1 MTRLTA
7 VGSTGIYLPV
17 EMCGVHA
24 EWLLD
29 TGCNVT
35 LLPEEMYHQIPK
47 LNRPQLRPHSST
59 LRVADG
65 SPLTVLG
72 EATFP
77 LAVGGM
83 RYEHTVI
90 VARSLAGGI
99 IGMDFMSVNNVCIN
113 LKKGTV
119 SCQGKNI
126 PATIKGY
133 EERCCRIM
141 VTETTTIRAGHRMLI
156 EGKTSRQVP
165 KGNWLIE
172 PLSRT
177 PDDKPLMVAKALVK
191 GEGTKVPLEV
201 MNPTEQDI
209 VLYKNTNTALLQPVQ
224 LVTSLQP
231 TTVKQKTKRSHKQS
245 QKVNHIGKSS
255 LKPELEKLNRDI
267 QCHLSAEE
275 SKAVRDLLFKHQSA
289 FQCEGE
295 PLGRTEIVK
304 HDINTSTSQ
313 PIKQKA
319 RRFPI
324 HQRGEGERIVQ
335 EMLESDVIEPSTSPW
350 ASPVVLVKKKDGST
364 RFCIDYRKLNSVTI
378 KDAYPLPRIDES
390 LDALTGAQYFSTL
403 DLASGYWQVGM
414 TEEAKLK
421 SAFATPTGLYQFKC
435 MPFGLCNAP
444 STFERLME
452 QVLAGLQ
459 WQICLIYL
467 DDVIIFSKTCLE
479 HITRLDEVL
488 TKLGQAGLKLKP
500 KKCHFFCKEVIYLG
514 HRVSTEGIAT
524 DPEKVEAVQNWR
536 VPTNLTDVRSFLGLC
551 SYYRRFIPQF
561 STTAKPLT
569 KLTEKNQGFKW
580 GTEQEEAWAVLKQK
594 LLTAPILAYPDPQ
607 CEFILD
613 TDASAY
619 GIGAVL
625 SQVQNGQE
633 KVISY
638 GSRSLTKEERR
649 YCVTRREM
657 LAIVYFMKYFRHYL
671 YGRKFK
677 VRTDHGALRWL
688 MNFKD
693 PQGQVARWLEVLGTF
708 DFDVQHRPGL
718 RHNNA
723 DAMSRGPC
731 RQCGRDELT
740 EENEPDTCLVVTR
753 SQTKTDAVA
762 KPETQKEDE
771 WVPWTGT
778 GPLSKENLSKAQA
791 EDPVIS
797 QLLSWKKD
805 GKKPVWSE
813 ISAEGGVLKAYWS
826 QWESL
831 VLHHSLLCREL
842 CITGKKTRKQ
852 ILVPVCL
859 QDQVLENCHNAVT
872 AGHMG
877 IRRTLASVR
886 TRFYWPKLRKSIEA
900 WIARCAVC
908 ASRKPALKKRRG
920 PMQKYLVGEPME
932 RVALDISGPWPLS
945 ESGNRYILVV
955 TDHLTRWSE
964 AYPIPDQEAKT
975 VAEVFITQFVARLG
989 SPRLIHTDQGRNFEA
1004 KLFKEMCR
1012 MLGIKKTHTMPFRPQ
1027 SNGIVERMNK
1037 TIGSL
1042 ISAFISENQKTWDKD
1057 LSILM
1062 MAYRSTPHETSGLTP
1077 TELMLG
1083 RQISMPIDIQVGLP
1097 PESEPQEEIQ
1107 YLVNLRDRLEDAY
1120 AIARENLKVGAER
1133 QKRYYDLKAET
1144 EKFQPGD
1151 LVWLLNQ
1158 SRRKGKCPKLQK
1170 KWLGPMLIETRINDV
1185 TYKLRVSMHDTK
1197 VVHYEKLKP
1206 YLAVD
1211 MPRWMIPIR
1220 EKIQKGSN

>member
-1 MTRLTA
+1 MTA
-7 VGSTGIYLPV
+7 VQASTGIYVPV
-17 EMCGVHA
+17 EVCGIHT

-35 LLPEEMYHQIPK
+35 LLSEEMYHRIPK
-47 LNRPQLRPHSST
+47 PDRPQLKHHASS

-77 LAVGGM
+77 LTVGGLE
-83 RYEHTVI
+83 RKHTVI
-90 VARSLAGGI
+90 VAKFLAGGI
-99 IGMDFMSVNNVCIN
+99 IGMDFMSAYDVCID

-119 SCQGKNI
+119 SCQNQII
-126 PATIKGY
+126 PATIKGCAD
-133 EERCCRIM
+133 RCCRIM

-156 EGKTSRQVP
+156 EGKTSRKVP
-165 KGNWLIE
+165 NGNWLIE
-172 PLSRT
+172 PLSHT
-177 PDDKPLMVAKALVK
+177 PDEKPLMVAKALVK
-191 GEGTKVPLEV
+191 GDGFKVPLEV

-209 VLYKNTNTALLQPVQ
+209 VLYKNTNAALLQPVE
-224 LVTSLQP
+224 LVPTMQP
-231 TTVKQKTKRSHKQS
+231 ISVEGRSENLPDEGG
-245 QKVNHIGKSS
+245 KVNHIKVEK
-255 LKPELEKLNRDI
+255 LKPELEKLYKEI
-267 QCHLSAEE
+267 QCPLNEAER
-275 SKAVRDLLFKHQSA
+275 KAVRKMLVKHQDA

-295 PLGRTEIVK
+295 PLGRTNIVK
-304 HDINTSTSQ
+304 HDIKTSTSQ

-324 HQRGEGERIVQ
+324 HQKGEGEKIVT
-335 EMLESDVIEPSTSPW
+335 EMLEGDVIEPSTSPW
-350 ASPVVLVKKKDGST
+350 ASPVVLVRKKDGST

-421 SAFATPTGLYQFKC
+421 SAFATPSGLYQFKC

-452 QVLAGLQ
+452 QVLSGLQ

-467 DDVIIFSKTCLE
+467 DDVIIFSRTCLE
-479 HITRLDEVL
+479 HIARLDEVL

-500 KKCHFFCKEVIYLG
+500 KKCHFFCKEVLYLG
-514 HRVSTEGIAT
+514 HRVSKDGIAT
-524 DPEKVEAVQNWR
+524 DPEKVKAVQDWG
-536 VPTNLTDVRSFLGLC
+536 VPKNLTDVRSFLGLC

-561 STTAKPLT
+561 STIAKPLT
-569 KLTEKNQGFKW
+569 RLTEKNQGFNW
-580 GTEQEEAWAVLKQK
+580 GDEQEEAWAVLKQK

-607 CEFILD
+607 CEFIVD
-613 TDASAY
+613 TDASNY

-625 SQVQNGQE
+625 SQVQDGQE
-633 KVISY
+633 RVIAY

-657 LAIVYFMKYFRHYL
+657 LAVVYFMKYFRHYL

-688 MNFKD
+688 INFKD

-708 DFDVQHRPGL
+708 EFEVQHRPGI

-731 RQCGRDELT
+731 RQCGRDEST
-740 EENEPDTCLVVTR
+740 ECSELNTCLVVTR
-753 SQTKTDAVA
+753 SQTRDEPAQPA
-762 KPETQKEDE
+762 TQVEAE
-771 WVPWTGT
+771 WVPWTGE
-778 GPLSKENLSKAQA
+778 GPLSKENLQKAQA
-791 EDPVIS
+791 DDPVIS
-797 QLLSWKKD
+797 QLLSWKES

-813 ISAEGGVLKAYWS
+813 ISAGSSALKAYWS
-826 QWESL
+826 QWDSL
-831 VLHHSLLCREL
+831 VMHHSLLCREL
-842 CITGKKTRKQ
+842 RLTGKKTRKQ
-852 ILVPVCL
+852 VLVPAGL
-859 QDQVLENCHNAVT
+859 YDQVLENCHNAVT

-877 IRRTLASVR
+877 IWRTLASVR
-886 TRFYWPKLRKSIEA
+886 TRFYWPRLRRSIEA

-908 ASRKPALKKRRG
+908 ASRKPTLKKRRG

-975 VAEVFITQFVARLG
+975 IAEVFVTQFVARFG
-989 SPRLIHTDQGRNFEA
+989 SPRLVHTDQGRNFEA

-1057 LSILM
+1057 LAILM
-1062 MAYRSTPHETSGLTP
+1062 MAYRATPHETSGLSP

-1083 RQISMPIDIQVGLP
+1083 RQISMPIDVQVGLP
-1097 PESEPQEEIQ
+1097 PDTEPQDEHQ
-1107 YLVNLRDRLEDAY
+1107 YLVD
-1120 AIARENLKVGAER
+1120 IGI
-1133 QKRYYDLKAET
+1133 
-1144 EKFQPGD
+1144 G
-1151 LVWLLNQ
+1151 
-1158 SRRKGKCPKLQK
+1158 
-1170 KWLGPMLIETRINDV
+1170 
-1185 TYKLRVSMHDTK
+1185 
-1197 VVHYEKLKP
+1197 
-1206 YLAVD
+1206 
-1211 MPRWMIPIR
+1211 
-1220 EKIQKGSN
+1220 

>member
-1 MTRLTA
+1 MTA
-7 VGSTGIYLPV
+7 VDSTGIYLPV
-17 EMCGVHA
+17 EVCGINT

-35 LLPEEMYHQIPK
+35 LLSEETYYCIPK
-47 LNRPQLRPHSST
+47 ADRPQLRPHNST

-72 EATFP
+72 DATFP
-77 LAVGGM
+77 LTVGGLTRM
-83 RYEHTVI
+83 HTVI
-90 VARSLAGGI
+90 VAKFLVGEI
-99 IGMDFMSVNNVCIN
+99 LGMDFMSAYDVCID
-113 LKKGTV
+113 LKKGIV
-119 SCQGKNI
+119 SSQGQVI
-126 PATIKGY
+126 PATIKGCD
-133 EERCCRIM
+133 ERCCRIM
-141 VTETTTIRAGHRMLI
+141 VSETTTIRAGHRMLI
-156 EGKTSRQVP
+156 EGKTSHDVP
-165 KGNWLIE
+165 KGDWLIE

-177 PDDKPLMVAKALVK
+177 PSEKPVMVAKALVK

-209 VLYKNTNTALLQPVQ
+209 VLYKNTNAALLQPVQ
-224 LVTSLQP
+224 LVTSMQP
-231 TTVKQKTKRSHKQS
+231 IKGNCQPESSQKQS
-245 QKVNHIGKSS
+245 GKVNHIKAEK
-255 LKPELEKLNRDI
+255 LKPELEKLYKEI
-267 QCHLSAEE
+267 QYPLNEE
-275 SKAVRDLLFKHQSA
+275 ERKAIQKLLFKHQSA

-324 HQRGEGERIVQ
+324 HQRDEGEKIVQ
-335 EMLESDVIEPSTSPW
+335 EMLQGDVIEPSTSPW

-364 RFCIDYRKLNSVTI
+364 RFCIDYRKLNSVTV

-414 TEEAKLK
+414 TEDAKLK
-421 SAFATPTGLYQFKC
+421 SAFATPSGLYQFKC

-479 HITRLDEVL
+479 HISRLDEVL

-500 KKCHFFCKEVIYLG
+500 KKCHFFCKEVLYLG
-514 HRVSTEGIAT
+514 HRVSKEGIAT
-524 DPEKVEAVQNWR
+524 DPEKVKAVQDWE

-561 STTAKPLT
+561 SSIAKPLT

-580 GTEQEEAWAVLKQK
+580 GVEQEEAWAVLKQRM
-594 LLTAPILAYPDPQ
+594 LTAPILAYPDPQ
-607 CEFILD
+607 CEFIVD

-625 SQVQNGQE
+625 SQIQNGE
-633 KVISY
+633 ERVIAY

-657 LAIVYFMKYFRHYL
+657 LAIVYFLKYFRHYL
-671 YGRKFK
+671 YGRRFK

-693 PQGQVARWLEVLGTF
+693 PQGQVARWLEVLGTYE
-708 DFDVQHRPGL
+708 FDVQHRPGL
-718 RHNNA
+718 KHNNA

-731 RQCGRDELT
+731 RQCGRDEST
-740 EENEPDTCLVVTR
+740 EHTEPETCLVITR
-753 SQTKTDAVA
+753 SQTRGANEPA
-762 KPETQKEDE
+762 QPNTQKEVE

-778 GPLSKENLSKAQA
+778 GPLSKENLIKAQA
-791 EDPVIS
+791 DDPVIS
-797 QLLSWKKD
+797 QVITWKKH
-805 GKKPVWSE
+805 GRKPVWAE
-813 ISAEGGVLKAYWS
+813 ISAESSMLKAYWS

-831 VLHHSLLCREL
+831 VFHHSLLCREL
-842 CITGKKTRKQ
+842 CLTGKKTRRQ
-852 ILVPVCL
+852 VLVPASL
-859 QDQVLENCHNAVT
+859 YDHVLENCHNAVT

-886 TRFYWPKLRKSIEA
+886 TRFYWPRLRKSIET
-900 WIARCAVC
+900 WITRCAVC

-955 TDHLTRWSE
+955 TDHLTRWSS
-964 AYPIPDQEAKT
+964 T
-975 VAEVFITQFVARLG
+975 
-989 SPRLIHTDQGRNFEA
+989 
-1004 KLFKEMCR
+1004 
-1012 MLGIKKTHTMPFRPQ
+1012 PQ
-1027 SNGIVERMNK
+1027 YTAVHRS
-1037 TIGSL
+1037 SL
-1042 ISAFISENQKTWDKD
+1042 
-1057 LSILM
+1057 
-1062 MAYRSTPHETSGLTP
+1062 RSTPQF
-1077 TELMLG
+1077 TE
-1083 RQISMPIDIQVGLP
+1083 
-1097 PESEPQEEIQ
+1097 
-1107 YLVNLRDRLEDAY
+1107 
-1120 AIARENLKVGAER
+1120 
-1133 QKRYYDLKAET
+1133 
-1144 EKFQPGD
+1144 
-1151 LVWLLNQ
+1151 
-1158 SRRKGKCPKLQK
+1158 
-1170 KWLGPMLIETRINDV
+1170 
-1185 TYKLRVSMHDTK
+1185 
-1197 VVHYEKLKP
+1197 VH
-1206 YLAVD
+1206 
-1211 MPRWMIPIR
+1211 
-1220 EKIQKGSN
+1220 